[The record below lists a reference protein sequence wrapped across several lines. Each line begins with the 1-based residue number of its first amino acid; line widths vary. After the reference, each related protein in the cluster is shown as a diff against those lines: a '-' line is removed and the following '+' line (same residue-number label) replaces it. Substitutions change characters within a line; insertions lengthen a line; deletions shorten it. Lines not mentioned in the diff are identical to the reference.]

1 MFAFSGCVMA
11 AIAFLIAFMFGFNPA
26 PTPGGPDHD
35 TLFGG
40 RGDDQLY
47 VDKGNF
53 VDAGARGDF
62 VSGNKDHTL
71 RGWDGDDLIWLNGGD
86 QGRGGEGNDTITA
99 GSGAFGE
106 TADLVFGDEGDD
118 LLISNGGDTMTSGAG
133 ADTFHFEWLNEQ
145 PNAED
150 YTASAVTSFNPV
162 EDVIELDWTDASGN
176 ADPVLSTGSTA
187 DGTGTVLLINGIEVA
202 AFQGVTSLDTS
213 TVVILRAA

>member
-1 MFAFSGCVMA
+1 MA
-11 AIAFLIAFMFGFNPA
+11 AIAFLIAFMLGFNPA

-47 VDKGNF
+47 VDDGNF
-53 VDAGARGDF
+53 ADAGAGGDF
-62 VSGNKDHTL
+62 VSGTKDHTL
-71 RGWDGDDLIWLNGGD
+71 RGGD

-99 GSGAFGE
+99 GYSAF
-106 TADLVFGDEGDD
+106 
-118 LLISNGGDTMTSGAG
+118 
-133 ADTFHFEWLNEQ
+133 
-145 PNAED
+145 
-150 YTASAVTSFNPV
+150 
-162 EDVIELDWTDASGN
+162 GN

-187 DGTGTVLLINGIEVA
+187 NGTGTVLLINGIEVA

>member
-1 MFAFSGCVMA
+1 MA
-11 AIAFLIAFMFGFNPA
+11 AIAFLIAFMLGFNPA

-47 VDKGNF
+47 VDDGNF
-53 VDAGARGDF
+53 ADAGAGGDF
-62 VSGNKDHTL
+62 VSGTKDHTL
-71 RGWDGDDLIWLNGGD
+71 RGGDGDDLIWLNGGD

-99 GSGAFGE
+99 GYSAF
-106 TADLVFGDEGDD
+106 
-118 LLISNGGDTMTSGAG
+118 
-133 ADTFHFEWLNEQ
+133 
-145 PNAED
+145 
-150 YTASAVTSFNPV
+150 
-162 EDVIELDWTDASGN
+162 GN